1 MDIFDI
7 CSNREDMQNFFII
20 SNKFQIRTS
29 CHEHVQVNINY
40 FVFSAIAF
48 VFTSSLIISNE
59 QTAQATSLKKDL
71 IRFSKDVKEKLKDND
86 DDKKEDDKKED
97 DKKEDDKKES
107 NTNYDYSFSD
117 EGDTKR
123 EDFNFVAAGD
133 YGCSKNAKNTINSM
147 KDKKPELVLPL
158 GDLSVDNTATCW
170 LDLASPFD
178 DRLQMTFGYSEVKDG
193 ESKLNQ
199 YKKAF
204 GLDEPLLFI

>member
-1 MDIFDI
+1 MNM
-7 CSNREDMQNFFII
+7 SKLVTII
-20 SNKFQIRTS
+20 L
-29 CHEHVQVNINY
+29 
-40 FVFSAIAF
+40 VFPAVAF
-48 VFTSSLIISNE
+48 VFTSSLIISSQ
-59 QTAQATSLKKDL
+59 QTVQATSLLDKIL
-71 IRFSKDVKEKLKDND
+71 KDVKDKLKDND
-86 DDKKEDDKKED
+86 YDKKKDDKKKDDKK
-97 DKKEDDKKES
+97 KDDKKES

-193 ESKLNQ
+193 ESKLSQ

-204 GLDEPLLFI
+204 GLDESLLFI